1 MVSNEHQ
8 SVSFSSLS
16 HTANNDS
23 RPPETSWEISAA
35 RKRDDRANRLKPYAH
50 WSLAELTPPQSH
62 NNVIPLVHA
71 RLTDRERSFLA
82 SDVTDLAQRL
92 ATRECTALEV
102 TTAFCKAA
110 YAAQELTNCLTE
122 VMFEQA
128 LGRAQ
133 ELDEHISTSGKVV
146 GPLHGVPISIKD
158 HISIKGEDTA
168 TGFVAWAGRTIAEED
183 ATVVRIL
190 RQAGAI
196 IYVKTTNPQSVFA
209 FETLSNIYGHTT
221 NPYNRD
227 LTPGGSSGGE
237 AALAA
242 CRGSLLGVGTDIGGS
257 IRYAA
262 DSITLLMHKL
272 ISMRTLEARR
282 HGVGSYKGMENIV
295 GVLGPMAH
303 SARDLELFCRVI
315 SDYEPWTSDF
325 STLPIPWNSTI
336 VQHGGNDKLVIG
348 LFIDD
353 GVVEPHPPII
363 ERLNKTREA
372 LITAGH
378 EVIDWV
384 PMDHAQAFELIS
396 KLYLL
401 DGGEAIRDILTQS
414 GEPAIPPIA
423 QILPDPSK
431 ANILTVSQSWDAN
444 YERDQFRA
452 RALKHWNDTALRSK
466 SGRPVDAVLCPV
478 APTLAAP
485 HGTTR
490 WIGYTSYWNLL
501 DLPAV
506 VFPSGKPLQASSWA
520 SASHS
525 PRDRPR
531 NPFDEFVRAQW
542 NPETFDGA
550 PVGLQLVG
558 RRWQEEKLLA
568 VLKHV
573 EDAVA
578 RFEK

>member
-242 CRGSLLGVGTDIGGS
+242 CRGSLLGVGTDIGALLGPS
-257 IRYAA
+257 AWCGLYGLKPSSHRLPASGILAA
-262 DSITLLMHKL
+262 
-272 ISMRTLEARR
+272 
-282 HGVGSYKGMENIV
+282 YKGMENIV

-384 PMDHAQAFELIS
+384 PMDHAQAFELI
-396 KLYLL
+396 
-401 DGGEAIRDILTQS
+401 
-414 GEPAIPPIA
+414 PAIPPIA